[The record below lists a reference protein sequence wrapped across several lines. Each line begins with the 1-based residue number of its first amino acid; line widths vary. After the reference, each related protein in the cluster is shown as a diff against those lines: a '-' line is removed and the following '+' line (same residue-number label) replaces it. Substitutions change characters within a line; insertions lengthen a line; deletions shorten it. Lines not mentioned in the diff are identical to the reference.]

1 GHFTP
6 WTKFLSTFKTMAKM
20 YAVFGVIGGVLV
32 GIMISGGYFHS
43 MDALQVTVKALSN
56 TGGLVVI
63 VFLLGY
69 GLVEFPRYLWQAADL
84 EKQLLLT
91 QMAAASEFKNF
102 SEVSLKC
109 SMSVADVVCTTAA
122 AKKTHNEMLIHACNV
137 IRDDCPKEFHSGSA
151 GTVRANKLGNLSLD
165 TLADL
170 RKQLNKDASAFNI
183 SKSKI
188 ERIKTRA
195 YYLEDLVNCRDTG
208 TIEWSFEQGEASP
221 RMVKWM
227 YFWRPIVLRSGSVAL
242 GLLSFAFL
250 LAYIGVMTGYNSGIS
265 FFTIIVHHDTSHVGG
280 IT

>member
-1 GHFTP
+1 VALTVIGRREDASILGEETNYERLNASVLMLYNVLFWPCILMGSVVMPFQEIYNDECVLPSYLPPLPPPPISPPRHNANPLLRCSGHFTP

-32 GIMISGGYFHS
+32 GIMIGGGYFHS

-151 GTVRANKLGNLSLD
+151 GTVRGGARGGGR
-165 TLADL
+165 A
-170 RKQLNKDASAFNI
+170 KQHAS
-183 SKSKI
+183 
-188 ERIKTRA
+188 ER
-195 YYLEDLVNCRDTG
+195 
-208 TIEWSFEQGEASP
+208 SS
-221 RMVKWM
+221 M
-227 YFWRPIVLRSGSVAL
+227 
-242 GLLSFAFL
+242 
-250 LAYIGVMTGYNSGIS
+250 
-265 FFTIIVHHDTSHVGG
+265 
-280 IT
+280 